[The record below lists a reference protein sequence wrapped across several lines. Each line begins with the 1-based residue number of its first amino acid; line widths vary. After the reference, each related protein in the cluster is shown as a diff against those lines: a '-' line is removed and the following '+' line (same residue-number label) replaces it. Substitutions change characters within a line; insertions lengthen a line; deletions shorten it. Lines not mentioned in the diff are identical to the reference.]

1 MSNIS
6 SIYVIDNKE
15 TPIFTLEIHKQGSNA
30 INKTLLSHFIYS
42 LQSIA
47 SKMES
52 DEGRVI
58 KIGNEN
64 YFIIKDSIINFRY
77 IIEYGN
83 ETTFDQIS
91 LILNK
96 IKQKFIESFEGKLD
110 LPVSMKIELVAS
122 LREHILNII

>member
-15 TPIFTLEIHKQGSNA
+15 TPIFTLEIYKQGSNA

-64 YFIIKDSIINFRY
+64 YFIIKDSIINFKY

-122 LREHILNII
+122 LREHILNIV

>member
-30 INKTLLSHFIYS
+30 INKTLLSRFIYS

-47 SKMES
+47 SQMES

-64 YFIIKDSIINFRY
+64 YFIIKDSIINFKY

-96 IKQKFIESFEGKLD
+96 IRQKFIKSFEGKLD

-122 LREHILNII
+122 LKEHILALI